1 MPNCVKKNSCLP
13 LIEIKSMSMAV
24 KNKIIEE
31 IKSLPDDL
39 ADEILDFIQFLK
51 IKRSYEKT
59 ETHLASYDVL
69 AKDWDKVEEDEAWK
83 DL

>member
-1 MPNCVKKNSCLP
+1 M
-13 LIEIKSMSMAV
+13 
-24 KNKIIEE
+24 IIEE
-31 IKSLPDDL
+31 LKSVPEELTN
-39 ADEILDFIQFLK
+39 EILDFIKFLK
-51 IKRSYEKT
+51 FRRSSELI